1 MWHFLTALCDPCV
14 SNPCQNN
21 GTCTPHGNSYVCT
34 CSPGFTGVNCERKYT
49 SIVVA
54 CPLNL
59 LYHSMGRYVSKM
71 FSSYQ
76 LDKFIQIYSSLRLH
90 LHYTGYSL
98 KKYSY
103 LTMNTCSHCSEECH
117 RNLFN
122 MCWCNF
128 KTSTAQQEFF
138 ASFRETSPKS
148 PFLAVNRSLYEMAF
162 VLNNEISMDR
172 HFLAS

>member
-1 MWHFLTALCDPCV
+1 MEHAHHMAIPMFARVHQVSQELTV
-14 SNPCQNN
+14 SVS
-21 GTCTPHGNSYVCT
+21 TPASLWRAHKT
-34 CSPGFTGVNCERKYT
+34 FFTIIGF
-49 SIVVA
+49 
-54 CPLNL
+54 
-59 LYHSMGRYVSKM
+59 MGRYVSKM

-103 LTMNTCSHCSEECH
+103 LTMNTCSHCREECH

-122 MCWCNF
+122 MCWCIF
-128 KTSTAQQEFF
+128 KTSTAQQEFI

-162 VLNNEISMDR
+162 VLDNEISMDR

>member
-1 MWHFLTALCDPCV
+1 MEHAHHMAIPMFARVHQVSQELTV
-14 SNPCQNN
+14 SVS
-21 GTCTPHGNSYVCT
+21 TPASLWRAHKT
-34 CSPGFTGVNCERKYT
+34 FFTIIGF
-49 SIVVA
+49 
-54 CPLNL
+54 
-59 LYHSMGRYVSKM
+59 MGRYVSKM

-76 LDKFIQIYSSLRLH
+76 LDKFIPIYSSLRLH

-103 LTMNTCSHCSEECH
+103 LTMNTCSHCREECH

-162 VLNNEISMDR
+162 VLDNEISMDR